1 MRTKKGQKPML
12 KQLLRTKPI
21 LEHSANCT
29 NGTGLKKCLT
39 AFDLA
44 LLGVGCAIGTGIF
57 VLTGIAAATQS
68 GPAVVIS
75 FIIAGVASGFAA
87 LAYAELAA
95 SVGGSGSAYGY
106 SYVAFGEFIAWVMG
120 WILLLEYGVGAAAV
134 ANGWAGYFVN
144 TLANFNLH
152 LPEALTKAPMVGGLI
167 NLPAFAIIW
176 VLTILLIIGVKESA
190 RFNNIIVVIKL
201 STIAIFITLASLHL
215 NTDNWQPY
223 MPFGWFTSLENGK
236 NIGILAGASLVFFA
250 YFGFDAV
257 STAAEEAKN
266 PQRDLPIGLI
276 ASLIFCTLIYI
287 IVSALL
293 TGIVPYTEL
302 NVPSPVAFA
311 LTQIGYTWASTLV
324 ATGVLAGLIT
334 VLLVLLYG
342 LTRILFAMSRD
353 GLIPAIF
360 SEVNPDRQTPT
371 KIILMC
377 GLVVSIVA
385 GFIPLGELAE
395 TVNIGTLASFIMVCV
410 GVIVLR
416 IRQPNL
422 PRPFKNPWNPLI
434 PALGI
439 LSCGALMAFLPA
451 ATWIRFGIWIVVGI
465 VFYFIYS
472 MHHSNLNKNQK

>member
-1 MRTKKGQKPML
+1 MHKK
-12 KQLLRTKPI
+12 LLRTKAI
-21 LEHSANCT
+21 EGH
-29 NGTGLKKCLT
+29 GHTGLKKCLS

-44 LLGVGCAIGTGIF
+44 LLGIGCAIGTGIF

-68 GPAVVIS
+68 GPAVVLS
-75 FIIAGVASGFAA
+75 FIIAGVASAFAA
-87 LAYAELAA
+87 LSYAELAA

-134 ANGWAGYFVN
+134 ANGWSGYFIN
-144 TLANFNLH
+144 TLSNFNIV
-152 LPEALTKAPMVGGLI
+152 LPEALTKAPMLGGLI

-176 VLTILLIIGVKESA
+176 LLTILLMVGVKESA

-201 STIAIFITLASLHL
+201 STIAIFIALASLHL
-215 NTDNWQPY
+215 NTDNWHPF
-223 MPFGWFTSLENGK
+223 MPFGWFSTLEDGK
-236 NIGILAGASLVFFA
+236 NIGVLAGASLVFFA

-266 PQRDLPIGLI
+266 PQRDLPIGLL
-276 ASLIFCTLIYI
+276 ASLSFCTIIYI

-293 TGIVPYTEL
+293 TGIVPYSEL
-302 NVPSPVAFA
+302 NVSSPVAFA
-311 LTQIGYTWASTLV
+311 LTKIGYTWASTLV

-342 LTRILFAMSRD
+342 LTRILFSMSRD
-353 GLIPAIF
+353 GLISPVF
-360 SEVNPDRQTPT
+360 SQVNPDRQTPT

-377 GLVVSIVA
+377 GAIVSIVA

-395 TVNIGTLASFIMVCV
+395 TVNIGTLASFVMVCV

-416 IRQPNL
+416 KRQPQL
-422 PRPFKNPWNPLI
+422 KRPFKNPWNPLI
-434 PALGI
+434 PSLGI
-439 LSCGALMAFLPA
+439 LSCGALMTFLPA
-451 ATWIRFGIWIVVGI
+451 VTWMRFGIWILVGVV
-465 VFYFIYS
+465 VYFVYS
-472 MHHSNLNKNQK
+472 MHHSKLNH

>member
-1 MRTKKGQKPML
+1 MHKR
-12 KQLLRTKPI
+12 LLRTKPI
-21 LEHSANCT
+21 VGHT
-29 NGTGLKKCLT
+29 NSGLKKCLS

-44 LLGVGCAIGTGIF
+44 LLGIGCAIGTGIF

-68 GPAVVIS
+68 GPAVVLS
-75 FIIAGVASGFAA
+75 FIIAGIASAFAA
-87 LAYAELAA
+87 LSYAELAA
-95 SVGGSGSAYGY
+95 SIGGSGSAYGY

-134 ANGWAGYFVN
+134 ANGWAGYFIN
-144 TLANFNLH
+144 TLANFNIH
-152 LPEALTKAPMVGGLI
+152 LPEALTKAPILGGFI

-176 VLTILLIIGVKESA
+176 VLTILLMIGVKESA

-201 STIAIFITLASLHL
+201 TTIAIFIALASMHL
-215 NTDNWQPY
+215 NTANWHPF
-223 MPFGWFTSLENGK
+223 MPFGWFSTLENGK
-236 NIGILAGASLVFFA
+236 NIGVLAGASLVFFA

-276 ASLIFCTLIYI
+276 VSLSFCTIIYI

-293 TGIVPYTEL
+293 TGIVPYTAL
-302 NVPSPVAFA
+302 NVSSPVAYA
-311 LTQIGYTWASTLV
+311 LKEIGYTWASTLV

-360 SEVNPDRQTPT
+360 SQVNPDRQTPT

-377 GLVVSIVA
+377 GAVVSIVA

-416 IRQPNL
+416 KRQPL
-422 PRPFKNPWNPLI
+422 LKRPFKNPWNPLI
-434 PALGI
+434 PVLGI
-439 LSCGALMAFLPA
+439 LSCGALMTFLPA
-451 ATWIRFGIWIVVGI
+451 ETWMRFGIWILIGV
-465 VFYFIYS
+465 VFYFVYS
-472 MHHSNLNKNQK
+472 IHHSKLNK

>member
-1 MRTKKGQKPML
+1 ML
-12 KQLLRTKPI
+12 KQLMRTKSI
-21 LEHSANCT
+21 VAHSDS
-29 NGTGLKKCLT
+29 GLKKCLS

-44 LLGVGCAIGTGIF
+44 LLGIGCAIGTGIF

-68 GPAVVIS
+68 GPAVVLS
-75 FIIAGVASGFAA
+75 FIIAGAASGFAA

-134 ANGWAGYFVN
+134 ANGWSGYFIN
-144 TLANFNLH
+144 TLSNFGIH
-152 LPEALTKAPMVGGLI
+152 LPEGLTKAPVMGGLI
-167 NLPAFAIIW
+167 NLPAFLIIW
-176 VLTILLIIGVKESA
+176 VLTILLSIGVKESA
-190 RFNNIIVVIKL
+190 RFNNIIVIVKL
-201 STIAIFITLASLHL
+201 STIAIFIVLASMHL
-215 NTDNWQPY
+215 NTDNWQPF
-223 MPFGWFTSLENGK
+223 MPYGWFSTLENGK
-236 NIGILAGASLVFFA
+236 NIGVLAGASLVFFA

-257 STAAEEAKN
+257 STAADEAKN

-276 ASLIFCTLIYI
+276 ASLTFCTIIYI
-287 IVSALL
+287 IVSGLL
-293 TGIVPYTEL
+293 TGVVPYTEL
-302 NVPSPVAFA
+302 NVSSPVAYA
-311 LTQIGYTWASTLV
+311 LTKIGHTWSSTLV

-353 GLIPAIF
+353 GLISPVF
-360 SEVNPDRQTPT
+360 SKINPDRKTPT
-371 KIILMC
+371 RIILMC
-377 GLVVSIVA
+377 GFIVSLVA

-395 TVNIGTLASFIMVCV
+395 TVNIGTLASFVMVCV

-416 IRQPNL
+416 IRQPEL

-434 PALGI
+434 PVLGI
-439 LSCGALMAFLPA
+439 ISCGALMAFLPA
-451 ATWIRFGIWIVVGI
+451 STWHRFGLWVIAGI

-472 MHHSNLNKNQK
+472 MHHSKLNLLHKKTK

>member
-1 MRTKKGQKPML
+1 ML

-21 LEHSANCT
+21 LEHS
-29 NGTGLKKCLT
+29 GSGLKKCLS

-44 LLGVGCAIGTGIF
+44 LLGIGGAIGTGIF

-75 FIIAGVASGFAA
+75 FIIAGVASAFAA
-87 LAYAELAA
+87 LSYAELSS

-106 SYVAFGEFIAWVMG
+106 SYVAFGEFAAWVMG

-134 ANGWAGYFVN
+134 ANGWGGYFVS
-144 TLANFNLH
+144 TLANFNLQ
-152 LPEALTKAPMVGGLI
+152 LPMALTKAPILGGFI
-167 NLPAFAIIW
+167 NLPAFGIIW
-176 VLTILLIIGVKESA
+176 VLTILLTIGVKESA
-190 RFNNIIVVIKL
+190 RFNNIIVIIKL
-201 STIAIFITLASLHL
+201 STIAIFIVLASMHL
-215 NTDNWQPY
+215 NTDNWHPF
-223 MPFGWFTSLENGK
+223 MPFGWFTMVEGGK
-236 NIGILAGASLVFFA
+236 NIGVLAGASLVFFA

-276 ASLIFCTLIYI
+276 ASLTFCTIVYI

-302 NVPSPVAFA
+302 NVPSPVAWA
-311 LTQIGYTWASTLV
+311 LTKIGYTWASTLV

-342 LTRILFAMSRD
+342 LTRILFTMSRD
-353 GLIPAIF
+353 GLISPVF

-371 KIILMC
+371 KIILVC
-377 GLVVSIVA
+377 GLIVSIVA

-422 PRPFKNPWNPLI
+422 KRPFKNPWNPLI
-434 PALGI
+434 PVLGI
-439 LSCGALMAFLPA
+439 LSCGALMGFLPA
-451 ATWIRFGIWIVVGI
+451 TTWIRFGVWVLIGIVV
-465 VFYFIYS
+465 YFAYS
-472 MHHSNLNKNQK
+472 MHHSKLKN

>member
-1 MRTKKGQKPML
+1 MHKK
-12 KQLLRTKPI
+12 LLRTKAI
-21 LEHSANCT
+21 EGH
-29 NGTGLKKCLT
+29 GHTGLKKCLS

-44 LLGVGCAIGTGIF
+44 LLGIGCAIGTGIF

-68 GPAVVIS
+68 GPAVVLS
-75 FIIAGVASGFAA
+75 FIIAGVASAFAA
-87 LAYAELAA
+87 LSYAELAA

-134 ANGWAGYFVN
+134 ANGWSGYFIN
-144 TLANFNLH
+144 TLSNFNIV
-152 LPEALTKAPMVGGLI
+152 LPEALTKAPMLGGLI

-176 VLTILLIIGVKESA
+176 LLTILLMVGVKESA

-201 STIAIFITLASLHL
+201 STIAIFIALASLHL
-215 NTDNWQPY
+215 NTDNWHPF
-223 MPFGWFTSLENGK
+223 MPFGWFSTLEDGK
-236 NIGILAGASLVFFA
+236 NIGVLAGASLVFFA

-266 PQRDLPIGLI
+266 PQRDLPIGLL
-276 ASLIFCTLIYI
+276 ASLSFCTIIYI

-293 TGIVPYTEL
+293 TGIVPYSEL
-302 NVPSPVAFA
+302 NVSSPVAFA
-311 LTQIGYTWASTLV
+311 LTKIGYTWASTLV

-342 LTRILFAMSRD
+342 LTRILFSMSRD
-353 GLIPAIF
+353 GLISPVF
-360 SEVNPDRQTPT
+360 SQVNPDRQTPT

-377 GLVVSIVA
+377 GAIVSIVA

-395 TVNIGTLASFIMVCV
+395 TVNIGTLASFVMVCV

-416 IRQPNL
+416 KRQPHL
-422 PRPFKNPWNPLI
+422 KRPFKNPWNPLI
-434 PALGI
+434 PSLGI
-439 LSCGALMAFLPA
+439 MSCGALMTFLPA
-451 ATWIRFGIWIVVGI
+451 VTWMRFGIWILIGVV
-465 VFYFIYS
+465 VYFVYS
-472 MHHSNLNKNQK
+472 MHHSKLNH

>member
-1 MRTKKGQKPML
+1 MHKR
-12 KQLLRTKPI
+12 LLRTKPI
-21 LEHSANCT
+21 VEYNNS
-29 NGTGLKKCLT
+29 GLKKCLS

-44 LLGVGCAIGTGIF
+44 LLGIGCAIGTGIF

-68 GPAVVIS
+68 GPAVVLS
-75 FIIAGVASGFAA
+75 FIIAGVASAFAA
-87 LAYAELAA
+87 LSYAELAA
-95 SVGGSGSAYGY
+95 SIGGSGSAYGY

-134 ANGWAGYFVN
+134 ANGWAGYFIN
-144 TLANFNLH
+144 TLANFNIH
-152 LPEALTKAPMVGGLI
+152 LPEALTKAPILGGFI

-176 VLTILLIIGVKESA
+176 VLTILLMIGVKESA

-201 STIAIFITLASLHL
+201 TTIAIFIALASMHI
-215 NTDNWQPY
+215 NSDNWHPF
-223 MPFGWFTSLENGK
+223 MPFGWFSTLENGK
-236 NIGILAGASLVFFA
+236 NVGVLAGASLVFFA

-276 ASLIFCTLIYI
+276 VSLSFCTIIYI

-293 TGIVPYTEL
+293 TGIVPYTAL
-302 NVPSPVAFA
+302 NVSSPVAFA
-311 LTQIGYTWASTLV
+311 LKEIGYTWASTLV

-353 GLIPAIF
+353 GLIPPIF
-360 SEVNPDRQTPT
+360 SQINPDRQTPT

-377 GLVVSIVA
+377 GAVVSIVA

-416 IRQPNL
+416 KRQPTL
-422 PRPFKNPWNPLI
+422 KRPFKNPWNPLI

-439 LSCGALMAFLPA
+439 LSCGALMTFLPA
-451 ATWIRFGIWIVVGI
+451 VTWMRFGIWILIGVVI
-465 VFYFIYS
+465 YFIYS
-472 MHHSNLNKNQK
+472 MHHSKLNK

>member
-1 MRTKKGQKPML
+1 
-12 KQLLRTKPI
+12 
-21 LEHSANCT
+21 
-29 NGTGLKKCLT
+29 
-39 AFDLA
+39 
-44 LLGVGCAIGTGIF
+44 
-57 VLTGIAAATQS
+57 
-68 GPAVVIS
+68 
-75 FIIAGVASGFAA
+75 
-87 LAYAELAA
+87 
-95 SVGGSGSAYGY
+95 
-106 SYVAFGEFIAWVMG
+106 
-120 WILLLEYGVGAAAV
+120 GVGAAAV
-134 ANGWAGYFVN
+134 ANGWSGYFVN

-167 NLPAFAIIW
+167 NLPAFGIIW
-176 VLTILLIIGVKESA
+176 LLTILLIIGVKESA
-190 RFNNIIVVIKL
+190 RFNNIIVLIKL
-201 STIAIFITLASLHL
+201 STIAIFIVLASLHL
-215 NTDNWQPY
+215 NTDNWQPF
-223 MPFGWFTSLENGK
+223 MPFGWFSTLENGK
-236 NIGILAGASLVFFA
+236 NIGVLAGASLVFFA

-266 PQRDLPIGLI
+266 PQRDLPIGLL
-276 ASLIFCTLIYI
+276 ASLIFCTIIYI

-302 NVPSPVAFA
+302 NVSSPVAFA
-311 LTQIGYTWASTLV
+311 LTKIGYTWASTLV

-353 GLIPAIF
+353 GLIPPIF

-377 GLVVSIVA
+377 GLIVSIVA

-395 TVNIGTLASFIMVCV
+395 TVNIGTLASFVMVCV

-422 PRPFKNPWNPLI
+422 KRPFKNPWNPLI
-434 PALGI
+434 PVLGI

-451 ATWIRFGIWIVVGI
+451 TTWFRFFVWILIGIVV
-465 VFYFIYS
+465 YFVYS
-472 MHHSNLNKNQK
+472 IHHSKLNR

>member
-1 MRTKKGQKPML
+1 ML
-12 KQLLRTKPI
+12 KQLLRTKHI
-21 LEHSANCT
+21 VEHSNS
-29 NGTGLKKCLT
+29 GLKKCLT

-44 LLGVGCAIGTGIF
+44 LLGIGCAIGTGIF
-57 VLTGIAAATQS
+57 VLTGIAAATES
-68 GPAVVIS
+68 GPAVVLS
-75 FIIAGVASGFAA
+75 FVIAGVASAFAA
-87 LAYAELAA
+87 FSYAELA
-95 SVGGSGSAYGY
+95 SSIGGSGSAYGY
-106 SYVAFGEFIAWVMG
+106 SYVAFGEFAAWVMG

-134 ANGWAGYFVN
+134 ANGWGGYFVN

-152 LPEALTKAPMVGGLI
+152 LPETLTKAPMIGGLI

-176 VLTILLIIGVKESA
+176 VLTILLLIGVKESA
-190 RFNNIIVVIKL
+190 RFNNIIVIIKL
-201 STIAIFITLASLHL
+201 STIAIFITLASMHL
-215 NTDNWQPY
+215 NTDNWHPF
-223 MPFGWFTSLENGK
+223 MPFGWFSTLEDGK
-236 NIGILAGASLVFFA
+236 NIGVLAGASLVFFA

-276 ASLIFCTLIYI
+276 ASLTFCTIIYI

-311 LTQIGYTWASTLV
+311 LTKIGYTWASTLV

-353 GLIPAIF
+353 GLISPIF

-377 GLVVSIVA
+377 GLIVSIVA

-395 TVNIGTLASFIMVCV
+395 TVNIGTLASFVMVSV

-416 IRQPNL
+416 IRHPNL
-422 PRPFKNPWNPLI
+422 KRPFKNPFNPLI
-434 PALGI
+434 PGLGI
-439 LSCGALMAFLPA
+439 LSCGALMTFLPA
-451 ATWIRFGIWIVVGI
+451 VTWMRFGVWILIGI
-465 VFYFIYS
+465 AVYFVYS
-472 MHHSNLNKNQK
+472 IHHSKLNKSI

>member
-1 MRTKKGQKPML
+1 ML

-21 LEHSANCT
+21 EAHST
-29 NGTGLKKCLT
+29 SGLKKCLT

-44 LLGVGCAIGTGIF
+44 LLGIGCAIGTGIF
-57 VLTGIAAATQS
+57 VLTGLAAATQS
-68 GPAVVIS
+68 GPAVVLS
-75 FIIAGVASGFAA
+75 FVFAGIASAFAA
-87 LAYAELAA
+87 LAYAELA
-95 SVGGSGSAYGY
+95 SSIGGSGSAYGY
-106 SYVAFGEFIAWVMG
+106 SYVAFGELMAWVMG

-134 ANGWAGYFVN
+134 ANGWAGYFNN

-152 LPEALTKAPMVGGLI
+152 LPAALTKAPMLGGTI

-176 VLTILLIIGVKESA
+176 VLTALLIIGVKESA
-190 RFNNIIVVIKL
+190 RVNNIIVVIKITTIVIFL
-201 STIAIFITLASLHL
+201 SLAVGHINS
-215 NTDNWQPY
+215 DNWHPF
-223 MPFGWFTSLENGK
+223 MPFGWFETLENGK
-236 NIGILAGASLVFFA
+236 NIGVLAGASLVFFA

-257 STAAEEAKN
+257 STAADECKN
-266 PQRDLPIGLI
+266 PQRDLPIGLL
-276 ASLIFCTLIYI
+276 ASLAFCTVIYI
-287 IVSALL
+287 IVSATL
-293 TGIVPYTEL
+293 TGVVPYTEL
-302 NVPSPVAFA
+302 NTASPVAYA
-311 LTQIGYTWASTLV
+311 LTKLGHTWSSTLV

-353 GLIPAIF
+353 GLISPVF

-377 GLVVSIVA
+377 GFVVSLVA

-395 TVNIGTLASFIMVCV
+395 TVNIGTLAAFVMVCV

-434 PALGI
+434 PVLGI
-439 LSCGALMAFLPA
+439 LSCGALMFFLPA
-451 ATWIRFGIWIVVGI
+451 STWVRFGWWIVVGL
-465 VFYFIYS
+465 VFYFAYS
-472 MHHSNLNKNQK
+472 IRHSKLNKNKT

>member
-1 MRTKKGQKPML
+1 MHKK
-12 KQLLRTKPI
+12 LLRTKAI
-21 LEHSANCT
+21 VDHST
-29 NGTGLKKCLT
+29 NTGLKKCLT

-44 LLGVGCAIGTGIF
+44 LLGIGCAIGTGIF

-68 GPAVVIS
+68 GPAVVLS
-75 FIIAGVASGFAA
+75 FIIAGVASAFAA
-87 LAYAELAA
+87 LSYAEL
-95 SVGGSGSAYGY
+95 SSSIGGSGSAYGY

-144 TLANFNLH
+144 TLANFNIY
-152 LPEALTKAPMVGGLI
+152 LPEALTKAPILGGLI

-176 VLTILLIIGVKESA
+176 VLTILLMIGVKESA
-190 RFNNIIVVIKL
+190 RFNNIIVIIKL
-201 STIAIFITLASLHL
+201 STIAIFITLASMHL
-215 NTDNWQPY
+215 NTNNWHPF
-223 MPFGWFTSLENGK
+223 MPFGWFSTLENGK
-236 NIGILAGASLVFFA
+236 NIGVLAGASLVFFA

-276 ASLIFCTLIYI
+276 ASLTFCTIIYI

-302 NVPSPVAFA
+302 NVASPVAFA
-311 LTQIGYTWASTLV
+311 LTKIGYTWASTLV

-353 GLIPAIF
+353 GLISPIF

-377 GLVVSIVA
+377 GAVVSIVA

-395 TVNIGTLASFIMVCV
+395 TVNIGTLASFVMVCV
-410 GVIVLR
+410 GVMVMR
-416 IRQPNL
+416 KRQPHL
-422 PRPFKNPWNPLI
+422 KRPFKNPWNPLI
-434 PALGI
+434 PVLGI
-439 LSCGALMAFLPA
+439 LSCGALMTFLPA
-451 ATWIRFGIWIVVGI
+451 VTWMRFGIWILIGI
-465 VFYFIYS
+465 VIYFIYS
-472 MHHSNLNKNQK
+472 MHHSKLNK